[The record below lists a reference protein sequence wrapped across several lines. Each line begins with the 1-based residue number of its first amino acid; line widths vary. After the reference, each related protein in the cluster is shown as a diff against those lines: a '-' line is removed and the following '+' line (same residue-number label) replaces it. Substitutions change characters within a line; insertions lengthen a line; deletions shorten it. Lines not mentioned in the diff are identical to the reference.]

1 MHEAAVRAIADRPQ
15 HQQVDRRSHS
25 SFNVVFDDSW
35 ERLHSLGTS
44 SCNPDV
50 ASGTLCEVILARLR
64 LLAAAVAVPYGS
76 GMLLRVCYVRIDATA
91 MYWTKKG
98 LAMLAATVSGRG
110 RAQEEA

>member
-1 MHEAAVRAIADRPQ
+1 MRAIADRPQ

-50 ASGTLCEVILARLR
+50 ASGTLCEVIW
-64 LLAAAVAVPYGS
+64 
-76 GMLLRVCYVRIDATA
+76 RVCDCLQPQWQCRTA
-91 MYWTKKG
+91 QGCSYES
-98 LAMLAATVSGRG
+98 AM
-110 RAQEEA
+110 